1 MNVYRVL
8 RRLFVV
14 AASICAFVSVSHGAA
29 QAAVTMTCNAPAA
42 GDVTAHGMTINHI
55 QLRDFTVENPTTI
68 GSSTSGAGA
77 GKVKFGEFTITK
89 AVDTASPSFFRN
101 AANLHTNLGTCV
113 LFQEG
118 DPDRPL
124 VIGAVYNSLTLSN
137 TLISSYKLSSGGTTE
152 TFTLNSTKIIQS
164 NLKATTT
171 NDTLEN
177 ATFKNARPN
186 ARPSPTPT
194 PTPSPTAGALKPK

>member
-1 MNVYRVL
+1 MDVYRVL
-8 RRLFVV
+8 RRLLTV
-14 AASICAFVSVSHGAA
+14 AASICAFVWVSHSAA
-29 QAAVTMTCNAPAA
+29 QAAIIMSCNAPAV
-42 GDVTAHGMTINHI
+42 GDVTAHGTTINHI
-55 QLRDFTVENPTTI
+55 RLRSFTVENPTTI

-77 GKVKFGEFTITK
+77 GKVEFGEFTVTK
-89 AVDTASPSFFRN
+89 TVDTASPSFFKN

-164 NLKATTT
+164 NL
-171 NDTLEN
+171 
-177 ATFKNARPN
+177 FKGARPN
-186 ARPSPTPT
+186 PTPT
-194 PTPSPTAGALKPK
+194 PTPAPTAPALKRK

>member
-14 AASICAFVSVSHGAA
+14 AASICAFVWVSHSAA
-29 QAAVTMTCNAPAA
+29 QAAITMTCNAPAV

-89 AVDTASPSFFRN
+89 TVDTASPSFFRN

-137 TLISSYKLSSGGTTE
+137 TLISGYKSGGTTE

-164 NLKATTT
+164 NL
-171 NDTLEN
+171 L
-177 ATFKNARPN
+177 NARPN
-186 ARPSPTPT
+186 PTPT
-194 PTPSPTAGALKPK
+194 PAPTAPALKRR